1 MSPCD
6 HRKRGTVS
14 TWPCSA
20 VTSDSPGW
28 TACLRAH
35 GLSLARGGHAPLRRN
50 RGSGDGSGPGLSSR
64 GPVRMHFSKCR
75 CELELSATPRAPCK
89 HRGTWLWRSQAVIQG
104 PEGRPWGGANTARVA
119 RRWDGAGDEG
129 GEVPMGTGPGSQPS
143 LDRWTRHLRTAA
155 ARPGPHL
162 SALQGSCHCPP
173 TRRGTEASGEESG
186 QPAPKGRNLWSR
198 DLNPGPLAVSPL
210 LVSVG
215 DCPLLGRSLAS
226 QVPHGRLWVPGVPG
240 SPKLG
245 RVGGD

>member
-14 TWPCSA
+14 TWPRSA

-104 PEGRPWGGANTARVA
+104 PGGSPMGRGQHSKGGQMVGWGGRRGWGGADG
-119 RRWDGAGDEG
+119 DGARKPAE
-129 GEVPMGTGPGSQPS
+129 PGQVDAPSQN
-143 LDRWTRHLRTAA
+143 R
-155 ARPGPHL
+155 
-162 SALQGSCHCPP
+162 
-173 TRRGTEASGEESG
+173 SG
-186 QPAPKGRNLWSR
+186 QARAP
-198 DLNPGPLAVSPL
+198 P
-210 LVSVG
+210 
-215 DCPLLGRSLAS
+215 
-226 QVPHGRLWVPGVPG
+226 
-240 SPKLG
+240 
-245 RVGGD
+245 